1 MIFSIFGLRLRILRT
16 TYKLS
21 LAEFAALFGLKSTGA
36 IADLEAGRHGP
47 TFELF
52 IRIANVFGVSL
63 DWLAGRSESV
73 YTLDSI
79 TMAEKSVLDIPLAFP
94 DNYKEE
100 YAVYFKSKDLSED
113 FPSFGVRANIA
124 VLLRIVKAVD
134 VYYFMDSQR
143 GLADKIIFDS
153 IRKLLKIPDLIELKK
168 PTKKA
173 MERNQALDQLL
184 RQVKRKPAY
193 DVEEA
198 FQLMKQEKLDKQ

>member
-1 MIFSIFGLRLRILRT
+1 
-16 TYKLS
+16 
-21 LAEFAALFGLKSTGA
+21 
-36 IADLEAGRHGP
+36 
-47 TFELF
+47 
-52 IRIANVFGVSL
+52 
-63 DWLAGRSESV
+63 
-73 YTLDSI
+73 
-79 TMAEKSVLDIPLAFP
+79 
-94 DNYKEE
+94 
-100 YAVYFKSKDLSED
+100 
-113 FPSFGVRANIA
+113 
-124 VLLRIVKAVD
+124 
-134 VYYFMDSQR
+134 MDSQR